1 MSRKSLQEL
10 VQLYFYD
17 ELSPSDKQ
25 RVEDMLASSAEWRAE
40 LDELKKLHRLMIQ
53 HMTPDVSD
61 QLLQEARSE
70 LRAAIRIER
79 ARQPWTQRFAE
90 FFGESVFVEYRLVF
104 GGVATLALG
113 FLLGYAIFATPGS
126 DHGPSLFSQ
135 ASSSSVIDQG
145 EPLLTNVR
153 FVERGSKDGT
163 VELTFDAV
171 TPIRVKGNIN
181 DDRIT
186 KVLARAMLN
195 EQNPGVRLRSV
206 STFSD
211 QSRIQRSTE
220 KEVKS
225 SLIAVIKYDENRGV
239 RKEALKALQKFPV
252 DDDIV
257 EAILFVL
264 KNEKHTGMRIAAI
277 NFLDFAKLMG
287 SPVDKDLLEM
297 LKEKMQSDD
306 NNYIRIRGSAAFQE
320 ARQ

>member
-1 MSRKSLQEL
+1 M
-10 VQLYFYD
+10 QLYFYD
-17 ELSPSDKQ
+17 ELSPSEKQ
-25 RVEDMLASSAEWRAE
+25 HVEEMLASSAEWRRE
-40 LDELKKLHRLMIQ
+40 LDELKKLHRLIARHQMSE
-53 HMTPDVSD
+53 VSD

-79 ARQPWTQRFAE
+79 SRRPWTQRFAE
-90 FFGESVFVEYRLVF
+90 FFGESAFVQYRLVF
-104 GGVATLALG
+104 GGVATLAFG
-113 FLLGYAIFATPGS
+113 FLLGYALFASPGS
-126 DHGPSLFSQ
+126 DNGPSLFRQ
-135 ASSSSVIDQG
+135 ASSGSVIDQG

-163 VELTFDAV
+163 VELTFDAI
-171 TPIRVKGNIN
+171 TPIRVRGNIN

-186 KVLARAMLN
+186 KVLARALLN
-195 EQNPGVRLRSV
+195 EQNPGVRLRTV

-211 QSRIQRSTE
+211 QSGVQRSTE

-264 KNEKHTGMRIAAI
+264 KNEKNTGMRIAAI
-277 NFLDFAKLMG
+277 NFLDFAKLSG
-287 SPVDKDLLEM
+287 SPVNRDLLEM

-320 ARQ
+320 IRQ